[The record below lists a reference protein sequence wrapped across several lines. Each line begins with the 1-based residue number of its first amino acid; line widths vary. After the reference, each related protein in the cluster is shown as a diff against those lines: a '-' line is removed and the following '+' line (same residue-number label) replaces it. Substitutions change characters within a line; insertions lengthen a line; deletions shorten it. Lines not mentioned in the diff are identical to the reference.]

1 VTATTPA
8 RSGRH
13 EWFGLAGGVESIR
26 DSAGPELKMSENGPG
41 RFVEVNGAA
50 LYYEST
56 ATAPR

>member
-1 VTATTPA
+1 
-8 RSGRH
+8 
-13 EWFGLAGGVESIR
+13 
-26 DSAGPELKMSENGPG
+26 LKISENGPG